1 MAFVGK
7 VRIGETPMTAIPM
20 AVGSSLCYTCSTE
33 ASVAEKTI
41 VAPAGRDMNSLM
53 DGITI
58 HVLFINTNTAEN
70 PQLRVNDLV
79 ALPILRNIEEPVG
92 VTPQTSWE
100 AGSVVSLTYVSGVA
114 GWIMNDSLNTDTTY
128 DKVTAAADGLMSKED
143 KARFDAN
150 SVAIRNDCSAG
161 YLEDTGTTGYPYKL
175 AIVCNFGANYASG
188 FVHVVFSQDQIAA
201 MKPASIATISEDGN
215 VVSVPIKKQMPGE
228 VVVPTVICIR
238 SSDVTTPA

>member
-7 VRIGETPMTAIPM
+7 VRIGETPATAIPM

-41 VAPAGRDMNSLM
+41 VAPAGRGMDSLM

-58 HVLFINTNTAEN
+58 HVLFTNTNTAEN
-70 PQLRVNDLV
+70 PRLRVNDLV
-79 ALPILRNIEEPVG
+79 ALQILRNVEEPVG
-92 VTPQTSWE
+92 ITPQTSWK
-100 AGSVVSLTYVSGVA
+100 AGSVVSLTYVSSVA

-128 DKVTAAADGLMSKED
+128 DKATATADGLMSKED
-143 KARFDAN
+143 KVRFDAN
-150 SVAIRNDCSAG
+150 GVAIRNDCPAG

-175 AIVCNFGANYASG
+175 AIVCNFGVNYANG
-188 FVHVVFSQDQIAA
+188 FVHVVFSQEQIDA
-201 MKPASIATISEDGN
+201 MKPASVATISVDGN
-215 VVSVPIKKQMPGE
+215 VVSVPIKKRMSSE

-238 SSDVTTPA
+238 SSDVTTPV